1 MGPRNG
7 RYKPISFLHWGR
19 EGQKA
24 LAHVATL
31 GSAGGCGQDGGRDD
45 GGDGGDGCSSGGP
58 WKSTVEA
65 VVTVPRWACPCR
77 ASGESGR
84 ERAVAS
90 MVAHSEV
97 EMATGVAVMMGAV
110 IAATAAVIGW
120 RLGGGGGLIRLRVA
134 STITALAC
142 TGPFKSGRSFPF
154 CRQVG
159 KGRDVPKNELLVL

>member
-1 MGPRNG
+1 MAVTSPF
-7 RYKPISFLHWGR
+7 FLHWGR

-24 LAHVATL
+24 LAHVAAL

-120 RLGGGGGLIRLRVA
+120 RLGGGGGLIRPRVA
-134 STITALAC
+134 STIPAE
-142 TGPFKSGRSFPF
+142 R
-154 CRQVG
+154 
-159 KGRDVPKNELLVL
+159 